1 MDEYTIHLAY
11 DVTCFQWRHV
21 PIGNNVSAL
30 HSSWHARRPSS
41 CSGSRIGDGDLG
53 HRGRREGMKKEEK
66 RKERFIY
73 LRFRLKTKKSF
84 LQIPTKKKGIP
95 FVSISFVSP
104 LEEDEGEGGEGITD
118 WSVIIEIYRLL
129 SNRSLSPWTTDREK
143 VFGGYASIRSEGK
156 GEGEERRRVAYTRGK
171 EGKREGGGRRG
182 TIDTARGSR
191 AARTCPG

>member
-1 MDEYTIHLAY
+1 
-11 DVTCFQWRHV
+11 
-21 PIGNNVSAL
+21 
-30 HSSWHARRPSS
+30 
-41 CSGSRIGDGDLG
+41 
-53 HRGRREGMKKEEK
+53 MKKEEK

-143 VFGGYASIRSEGK
+143 VFGGYASIRSEG
-156 GEGEERRRVAYTRGK
+156 RGGGGK
-171 EGKREGGGRRG
+171 VRKIGLSFRMFESQISKREEMAVAKEAS
-182 TIDTARGSR
+182 DR
-191 AARTCPG
+191 ASEEEGLERLLGLPEGDHASLLSLRIPRK